1 MNTEQATSFEQLC
14 DMAIALLDEGDR
26 QRWLLGEIADT
37 VETHYKQESILK
49 FCEQVKAK
57 PKTIYQYCA
66 VYRFYPRDCW
76 KQFPLARYT
85 QWRETYYALKDQPN
99 AQETALSLIAL
110 TNDKDLRMK
119 DFYKALRAAA
129 GKSPNGESLIH
140 GEMTVDDA
148 INALM
153 DYDAGKVIRIVV
165 KELDQ

>member
-1 MNTEQATSFEQLC
+1 MTTITDTSWEQLC
-14 DMAIALLDEGDR
+14 DMARGLLDEQDKH
-26 QRWLLGEIADT
+26 RWELGEIADT
-37 VETHYKQESILK
+37 VETHYKQSSILK

-57 PKTIYQYCA
+57 PKTIYQYAA

-76 KQFPLARYT
+76 KQYPLARYT
-85 QWRETYYALKDQPN
+85 QWRDTYYALKDKPN
-99 AQETALSLIAL
+99 AQQTALSLIAR
-110 TNDKDLRMK
+110 TNDKDLTMK
-119 DFYKALRAAA
+119 DFYKELRAAA
-129 GKSPNGESLIH
+129 GKSTPETNLIY